1 MSGNSSV
8 MKRLQKEALVPHMT
22 SKCLLGVVLCFG
34 LHLAVL
40 IAILLCFR
48 KCELQATT
56 WCHNTLTRG
65 AHTVWIVPSADLL
78 SEISQ
83 VWIAE
88 SATWDSSGIY
98 SSRWRSQAFSFSY
111 SAWSQKG
118 SAEDLS
124 CSFNSTRRVMAC
136 PCTFILYRIRHACT
150 CTMWRQI
157 FMPPKAACL
166 LQASFLLSRAC
177 LQTSVHAFNVQC
189 TLCLS
194 YAVAGG
200 CAKWDFRGVSLR
212 RNCVHSLASLKLISF
227 STLAELR
234 SKDRDCQLLVKVAEP
249 GQGL

>member
-40 IAILLCFR
+40 NAILLCFW

-88 SATWDSSGIY
+88 SATWDSTGIF
-98 SSRWRSQAFSFSY
+98 SSRWRSQAFSFSS

-118 SAEDLS
+118 AAEDLS

-136 PCTFILYRIRHACT
+136 PCTFILYCIRHTCT

-157 FMPPKAACL
+157 FIQDVCNISK
-166 LQASFLLSRAC
+166 
-177 LQTSVHAFNVQC
+177 FN
-189 TLCLS
+189 
-194 YAVAGG
+194 
-200 CAKWDFRGVSLR
+200 AKYYKVFT
-212 RNCVHSLASLKLISF
+212 
-227 STLAELR
+227 TLAEH
-234 SKDRDCQLLVKVAEP
+234 SKIHS
-249 GQGL
+249 